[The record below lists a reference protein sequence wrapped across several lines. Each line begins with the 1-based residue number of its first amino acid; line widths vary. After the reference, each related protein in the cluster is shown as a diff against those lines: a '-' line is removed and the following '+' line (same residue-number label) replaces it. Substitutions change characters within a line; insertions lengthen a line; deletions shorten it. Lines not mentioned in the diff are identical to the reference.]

1 MYIHLYMYVC
11 MCVCVCIMTEE
22 HGAEPADPMSSS
34 PRTHRPKKKTYI
46 MTEEHRAELM
56 VIITQDPH
64 AAVGGT
70 DSSVVATAA
79 HTSRAAALW
88 LTV

>member
-1 MYIHLYMYVC
+1 
-11 MCVCVCIMTEE
+11 MTEE
-22 HGAEPADPMSSS
+22 HGAEPSRPYVIITQDPQAE
-34 PRTHRPKKKTYI
+34 KKTYI